1 MQSTLHSK
9 KKKKRNNFKTNKNP
23 KYNLKKNNVKS

>member
-1 MQSTLHSK
+1 MQSTLHS